1 MSNEPLKK
9 QNVSPRAPYL
19 DLQQS
24 LNIIS
29 MLKNV
34 GLQNA
39 TFNKEQ
45 FFKAIG
51 SSSGAAVRKLAGL
64 GYYGLLTK
72 SGKGEYKISKEA
84 VIGGDINEERKFELL
99 QEFSLNPGVFKSL
112 YEQFGSDSAMETLSS
127 YLQVKHTPPFNQET
141 ADRVAKNF
149 IANCQF
155 AKIEE
160 GLPDEPANFGEE
172 VETSSAELSDNSVD
186 EKITQIRVKEGWN
199 ILIDRSFSYRVPDE
213 RFIVS
218 YTGELDDRRLQIIVK
233 ALNDMLEGVSDEGEP
248 VKRISFIEGNN
259 K

>member
-1 MSNEPLKK
+1 MPWKRF
-9 QNVSPRAPYL
+9 QV
-19 DLQQS
+19 
-24 LNIIS
+24 
-29 MLKNV
+29 
-34 GLQNA
+34 
-39 TFNKEQ
+39 T
-45 FFKAIG
+45 
-51 SSSGAAVRKLAGL
+51 
-64 GYYGLLTK
+64 
-72 SGKGEYKISKEA
+72 SKWS
-84 VIGGDINEERKFELL
+84 I
-99 QEFSLNPGVFKSL
+99 P
-112 YEQFGSDSAMETLSS
+112 
-127 YLQVKHTPPFNQET
+127 PPFNQET

-149 IANCQF
+149 IENCQF

-186 EKITQIRVKEGWN
+186 EKITQIRLKEGWN

>member
-84 VIGGDINEERKFELL
+84 KEAVIGGDINEERKFELL

-112 YEQFGSDSAMETLSS
+112 YEQFGSDSAMEALSS
-127 YLQVKHTPPFNQET
+127 YLQVKHTPPHLIKKPLT
-141 ADRVAKNF
+141 
-149 IANCQF
+149 
-155 AKIEE
+155 
-160 GLPDEPANFGEE
+160 GL
-172 VETSSAELSDNSVD
+172 
-186 EKITQIRVKEGWN
+186 RR
-199 ILIDRSFSYRVPDE
+199 IL
-213 RFIVS
+213 
-218 YTGELDDRRLQIIVK
+218 LQIVNLPK
-233 ALNDMLEGVSDEGEP
+233 LRKVYQMNQLTLA
-248 VKRISFIEGNN
+248 K

>member
-45 FFKAIG
+45 FFKA
-51 SSSGAAVRKLAGL
+51 
-64 GYYGLLTK
+64 
-72 SGKGEYKISKEA
+72 
-84 VIGGDINEERKFELL
+84 IGGDINEERKFELL

-127 YLQVKHTPPFNQET
+127 YLQVKHTPP
-141 ADRVAKNF
+141 
-149 IANCQF
+149 I
-155 AKIEE
+155 
-160 GLPDEPANFGEE
+160 
-172 VETSSAELSDNSVD
+172 
-186 EKITQIRVKEGWN
+186 
-199 ILIDRSFSYRVPDE
+199 
-213 RFIVS
+213 
-218 YTGELDDRRLQIIVK
+218 
-233 ALNDMLEGVSDEGEP
+233 
-248 VKRISFIEGNN
+248 
-259 K
+259 